1 MNYGQFFNMI
11 PETCLVL
18 MLIITF
24 VMDFVLGYDLKKKQ
38 QNDDADHLTSG
49 FPVLTPRSRPASS
62 TCL

>member
-38 QNDDADHLTSG
+38 QNSPH
-49 FPVLTPRSRPASS
+49 R
-62 TCL
+62 